1 MTRRMQC
8 DVLILGAGPAG
19 LAAAQAAVGS
29 GLSIALVDDNPLPG
43 GQIWRNGPGFP
54 SEAQARSQILVQ
66 QPNLRLYTGTRC
78 VAVHGPLQLL
88 LENAQGAWVQTYQK
102 LIVCSGARELLLP
115 FPGWTLPG
123 ITGAGGLQAL
133 IKGGV
138 PVEGQRVVVA
148 GSGPLLLAVAH
159 TARSAGALVL
169 RVAEQAPASTLLAL
183 TAGLWRWPG
192 KLVQAAG
199 LASAAYRPNS
209 QVVEAL
215 GTRQVEAVRIRQG
228 QRDYVLDC
236 ERLACGYG
244 LIPNTELA
252 QALGMALTAEK
263 AIAVDAWQG
272 TNLPDHYA
280 AGECTGIGGCEKA
293 LAQGTIAGYAAT
305 GQTPQA
311 QALWQDCARWE
322 AFAAHVREHLKTDLA
337 AVKLLLRP
345 DTVVCRC
352 EDVRVAELAPRNS
365 WIDAKLHTR
374 CGMGP
379 CQGRICGAAAARLWG
394 WEAPPVRQPLSPVRI
409 GSLLGETAPQQAMSV
424 EWHGR

>member
-1 MTRRMQC
+1 MTRHMKC

-29 GLSIALVDDNPLPG
+29 GLSIVLVDDNPLPG

-54 SEAQARSQILVQ
+54 SEAQARSQVLAQ
-66 QPNLRLYTGTRC
+66 QHNLQLHSGTRF
-78 VAVHGPLQLL
+78 VAVHGPQQLL

-102 LIVCSGARELLLP
+102 LIICSGARELLLP

-123 ITGAGGLQAL
+123 VTGAGGLQAL

-138 PVEGQRVVVA
+138 PVAGQRVVVA

-159 TARSAGALVL
+159 TARSAGAQVL
-169 RVAEQAPASTLLAL
+169 RVAEQAHASTLLAL

-209 QVVEAL
+209 QVIEAL
-215 GTRQVEAVRIRQG
+215 GTHQLEAVRIRQG
-228 QRDYVLDC
+228 QREYLLEC

-244 LIPNTELA
+244 LVPSTELA

-263 AIAVDAWQG
+263 AIGVDTWQG
-272 TNLPDHYA
+272 SSLPDHYA

-293 LAQGTIAGYAAT
+293 LAQGAIAGYAAT
-305 GQTPQA
+305 GQNQQA
-311 QALWQDCARWE
+311 QALWQERARWE
-322 AFAAHVREHLKTDLA
+322 AFADHVRQHLQADVR
-337 AVKLLLRP
+337 AVKNLLRP

-352 EDVRVAELAPRNS
+352 EDVRVVELARFSS

-379 CQGRICGAAAARLWG
+379 CQGRICGAAATKLWA
-394 WEAPPVRQPLSPVRI
+394 WEAPPVRQLLSPVRI
-409 GSLLGETAPQQAMSV
+409 GSLLGTSEEPMDTQ
-424 EWHGR
+424 GR

>member
-1 MTRRMQC
+1 MTRRMDC
-8 DVLILGAGPAG
+8 NVLILGAGPAG

-29 GLSIALVDDNPLPG
+29 GLSIVLVDDNPLPG
-43 GQIWRNGPGFP
+43 GQIWRTGPSFP
-54 SEAQARSQILVQ
+54 SEAQARSTLLAQHR
-66 QPNLRLYTGTRC
+66 NLQLHTGTRC
-78 VAVHGPLQLL
+78 VAVHGPQQLL

-123 ITGAGGLQAL
+123 VTGAGGLQAL

-138 PVEGQRVVVA
+138 PVAGQRVVVA

-159 TARSAGALVL
+159 TARAANAQVL
-169 RVAEQAPASTLLAL
+169 RVAEQAPTSALLAL

-199 LASAAYRPNS
+199 LATAAYRPNS

-215 GTRQVEAVRIRQG
+215 GTRQLEAVRIRQG
-228 QRDYVLDC
+228 QSDYVLDC
-236 ERLACGYG
+236 DRLACGYG
-244 LIPNTELA
+244 LVPNTELA
-252 QALGMALTAEK
+252 QALGMALSTEK
-263 AIAVDAWQG
+263 AIAVDAWQ
-272 TNLPDHYA
+272 TTSLPHHFA

-293 LAQGTIAGYAAT
+293 LAQGAIAGYAAT
-305 GQTPQA
+305 GQTQQA
-311 QALWQDCARWE
+311 QALWKERARWE
-322 AFAAHVREHLKTDLA
+322 AFAAHVRQHLQPDVA
-337 AVKLLLRP
+337 AVKSLLRP

-352 EDVRVAELAPRNS
+352 EDVRAAELSARSS
-365 WIDAKLHTR
+365 WIEAKLHTR

-379 CQGRICGAAAARLWG
+379 CQGRVCGAAATRLWG

-409 GSLLGETAPQQAMSV
+409 GSMLGEPAQAV
-424 EWHGR
+424 DTQGR